1 MGLVMV
7 VSGEDCFNGMGWF
20 DSGNFLVQPAIGKDE
35 AIVIDAKL
43 VEDGR
48 IQIPDMDWI
57 TGYVPAVFVGFS
69 ICDTSLDPTSGH
81 PDREG
86 SPVVVSSRSRA
97 VQSSLLVDGPT
108 KLSAPDYQCFIQ

>member
-1 MGLVMV
+1 M
-7 VSGEDCFNGMGWF
+7 
-20 DSGNFLVQPAIGKDE
+20 
-35 AIVIDAKL
+35 IDAKL

-69 ICDTSLDPTSGH
+69 IGDTSLDPTSAIQIERLSRGGLF
-81 PDREG
+81 PLP
-86 SPVVVSSRSRA
+86 SCPVF
-97 VQSSLLVDGPT
+97 LLVDGPT